1 MARKDKPTGKEV
13 AQKAKSAKFHPENST
28 TVKKG
33 GKQIKATPAN
43 LRHVTEQELEQGQVI
58 GLLETELD
66 EKTTGLPP
74 GKYHMWM
81 AKVEDQWQVL
91 AESGGTVV
99 AEGSDVQF
107 EKLPPGRKPGKP
119 KIEFGSIWIQ
129 FCICIDDFCW
139 CARYRFVL

>member
-13 AQKAKSAKFHPENST
+13 AQKAKSAKFLSENST

-33 GKQIKATPAN
+33 DKRIKATPAN
-43 LRHVTEQELEQGQVI
+43 LRHVTEQELEQGQII
-58 GLLETELD
+58 GQLETELD
-66 EKTTGLPP
+66 QQTTGLPP

-81 AKVEDQWQVL
+81 AKVGDEWQVL
-91 AESGGTVV
+91 AESKGVIV
-99 AEGSDVQF
+99 AEGRDVQF
-107 EKLPPGRKPGKP
+107 EKLPPGRKPSKP
-119 KIEFGSIWIQ
+119 KIEFGSIWIR